1 MTDSASRTGPS
12 REYPRILGSNADQ
25 FFVPTVEER
34 RERRDRDETHI
45 SLVAAA
51 LIFLVV
57 DALWALISVVLLSDF
72 RVSSLAVLAVDVAV
86 VVLTRNS
93 GHQARTA
100 VLIRALLG
108 ITFFAVEFALFD
120 ASYAY
125 VLGQVLIGTGAVV
138 LSVGRGG
145 EGRNVLGGAF
155 AVIGMV
161 LAMVLMIVQTQG
173 HARGVVEQVVR
184 AEDLARVGR
193 LDDSR
198 AIIDNLLADNPD
210 DADVYLIASDF
221 FAQVAGDID
230 TALALALK
238 AVEISDGAT
247 RVEGLIR
254 VASAYGARQDLPRAL
269 QHIEQAID
277 LDDDVPLL
285 FLIRAFIFLD
295 MGRNQDALAD
305 LRRVEEMAPDTDVG
319 QQARIMRLSVEDPGY
334 STLIPAGL

>member
-1 MTDSASRTGPS
+1 MTDSASGTGPS
-12 REYPRILGSNADQ
+12 REYPRILGSNADE
-25 FFVPTVEER
+25 FFVPTVEECR
-34 RERRDRDETHI
+34 DQRERDETHI

-93 GHQARTA
+93 GHQARSA
-100 VLIRALLG
+100 VLLRALLG
-108 ITFFAVEFALFD
+108 VTFFAVEFALFN
-120 ASYAY
+120 ASYSY
-125 VLGQVLIGTGAVV
+125 VLGQVLIGAGAVV

-161 LAMVLMIVQTQG
+161 LAMVLMIVQVQG

-198 AIIDNLLADNPD
+198 TIIDQLLADNPD

-221 FAQVAGDID
+221 FAQVADDVD

-285 FLIRAFIFLD
+285 FFIRAFIYLD

-334 STLIPAGL
+334 STLIPADR